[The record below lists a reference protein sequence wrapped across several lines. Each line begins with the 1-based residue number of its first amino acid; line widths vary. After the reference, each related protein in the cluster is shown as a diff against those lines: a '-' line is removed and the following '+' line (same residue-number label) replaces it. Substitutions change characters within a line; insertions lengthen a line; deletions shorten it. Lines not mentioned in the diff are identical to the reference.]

1 MVLVLT
7 PACFIKASMNRTP
20 LFESHLEL
28 GAKMAPFGGWDMPI
42 QYEGILAE
50 HAWTRTK
57 ATIFDICHMGEFEL
71 RGPTAEA
78 DLERLLTQSIAGIAV
93 GQCRY
98 GYLLRDDGGVLDDLT
113 CYRRDKDHFWLVVNA
128 GTCAG
133 DAAWIRRHLSRQTVF
148 TDLSPM
154 TGKLDIQGPES
165 RAEMEKALGV
175 RLPDLKYFRFTD
187 VMLDGTACLLSRTG
201 YTGEWG
207 YELYCPASEVERF
220 WEMFIERSEIKPAGL
235 GARDTLRLE
244 VGYPLYGHEL
254 STGRTPVAASHGQFM
269 ELNKEF
275 IGKAAVNRDLANGV
289 GQFLVGLQLDSKRA
303 ARAQDK
309 VVSGDK
315 VVGEITSGS
324 IAPSLGIAV
333 AMAYVDKALTQPGQ
347 RLEIDVH
354 GKMLSATV
362 VDLPFYKSGTARRKG
377 P

>member
-1 MVLVLT
+1 
-7 PACFIKASMNRTP
+7 MNRTP
-20 LFESHLEL
+20 LYESHLEL

-71 RGPTAEA
+71 RGPTAES

-133 DAAWIRRHLSRQTVF
+133 DAAWIRKHLSPQTVF

-175 RLPDLKYFRFTD
+175 RLPDLKYFWFTH
-187 VMLDGTACLLSRTG
+187 VMLDGTACMLSRTG

-207 YELYCPASEVERF
+207 YELYCPADEVERF
-220 WEMFIERSEIKPAGL
+220 WNMFLERSAIKPAGL

-254 STGRTPVAASHGQFM
+254 STERTPIAASHGQFM
-269 ELNKEF
+269 DLNKQF
-275 IGKAAVNRDLANGV
+275 IGKPAVSRDLENGV
-289 GQFLVGLQLDSKRA
+289 PRFLVGLQLDSKRA

-309 VVSGDK
+309 IVSGGE

-324 IAPSLGIAV
+324 IAPSLGVAV
-333 AMAYVDKALTQPGQ
+333 AMAYVDKSHTQPGQ

-354 GKMLSATV
+354 GKPLSATV
-362 VDLPFYKSGTARRKG
+362 VEMPFYKNGTARRKG